1 MTRKKKFAPND
12 NNLAIAYY
20 RFSSHSQNEA
30 SIDQQRELA
39 HAWADAH
46 GFKIVKEY
54 EDAAISGTTEDRP
67 GFQQMLSEV
76 AKIRPRVLIMWKTD
90 RLGRDKYVLAMAKRT
105 IRDAGCEI
113 RLLAENIP
121 TDGPEGVLIEGL
133 MDAMAEYY
141 SRQLSQN
148 IQRGMDYNA
157 QHALYNGHKLFGY
170 GVDKSTKRYV
180 VDPDTAPF
188 VQRMFAEYAAG
199 KAMQEICDEMNAQ
212 GLRTTRG
219 AKFGVK
225 TMNKMLQNRAYI
237 GEYRH
242 GDIVVEGGMPA
253 LVDEETFDKV
263 QRKFAENKRKGS
275 QRARGMDEN
284 DAPRY
289 WLTGKVYCGKC
300 GNTLQGVSG
309 TSGTGRTYYYYYC
322 SAQRRKQCT
331 LKKVRK
337 EKLEDAVTMI
347 LRSILHDSE
356 NLMSL
361 AVDAAAYY
369 EKNYRDTGYLDGL
382 EAKRREVEKSL
393 ANLVKVIESGLI
405 SETVTERL
413 VQLEEQKRALNEAIE
428 AENIRA
434 ALCEDEHTIKA
445 YFEKFL
451 HADFD
456 NPETRD
462 QVLEYFVDKIYLTD
476 DGLVVTSW
484 YSEDRTEVT
493 WDMLYGEDGNP
504 FVKGEAVKFDCFP
517 FGSTNPLRRKQAAW
531 LYESKAERLSV
542 IAPLIPCFPA
552 ILSCRICQLDELA
565 GKKRFRLSSGLP
577 IARCVEAIM
586 LRRNQGGYMPL
597 ELVRQDITKMKVDA
611 IVNAAN
617 TQLAMGG
624 GVCGAIFR
632 AAGVSRMAAACDRFA
647 PIHTGEAVITPG
659 FNLPSRYVI
668 HTAGPI
674 WRDGKHDEERLLRS
688 CYRNSMELAARQGCA
703 SIAFPLISS
712 GIYGYP
718 KAEALHVAL
727 DEIRRFLGDAADS
740 GHDLDVYLCVF
751 DKTAFEISSSIDKRL
766 RAYIDD
772 YYVAEHEDTLGSR
785 TYELLALQRFSDN
798 KPKADRAVP
807 SGVLDMPDFLGDMGE
822 TPVYSAPSAAPSPKS
837 AGHVDDAV
845 LSNLDEPFNIILLR
859 LIDAKG
865 YSDVE
870 VYKRANINRKL
881 FSKIRCGDGYMPSKK
896 TVLALAIALRLN
908 IDETQDILACAG
920 YALSH
925 SVKFDVIVEFFIV
938 HEMFDVFTINEM
950 LFRYDQPLLGQ

>member
-1 MTRKKKFAPND
+1 MARKKKFELND

-54 EDAAISGTTEDRP
+54 EDAAISGTTENRP

-170 GVDKSTKRYV
+170 GVDKSTKRYI

-188 VQRMFAEYAAG
+188 VQRMFAEYAGG
-199 KAMQEICDEMNAQ
+199 KAMQTICDELNAQ

-242 GDIVVEGGMPA
+242 GDIVVEGGMPV
-253 LVDEETFDKV
+253 LVDEETFEKV

-517 FGSTNPLRRKQAAW
+517 FGSTNRK
-531 LYESKAERLSV
+531 
-542 IAPLIPCFPA
+542 
-552 ILSCRICQLDELA
+552 
-565 GKKRFRLSSGLP
+565 
-577 IARCVEAIM
+577 
-586 LRRNQGGYMPL
+586 
-597 ELVRQDITKMKVDA
+597 
-611 IVNAAN
+611 
-617 TQLAMGG
+617 
-624 GVCGAIFR
+624 
-632 AAGVSRMAAACDRFA
+632 
-647 PIHTGEAVITPG
+647 
-659 FNLPSRYVI
+659 
-668 HTAGPI
+668 
-674 WRDGKHDEERLLRS
+674 
-688 CYRNSMELAARQGCA
+688 
-703 SIAFPLISS
+703 
-712 GIYGYP
+712 
-718 KAEALHVAL
+718 
-727 DEIRRFLGDAADS
+727 
-740 GHDLDVYLCVF
+740 
-751 DKTAFEISSSIDKRL
+751 
-766 RAYIDD
+766 
-772 YYVAEHEDTLGSR
+772 
-785 TYELLALQRFSDN
+785 
-798 KPKADRAVP
+798 
-807 SGVLDMPDFLGDMGE
+807 
-822 TPVYSAPSAAPSPKS
+822 
-837 AGHVDDAV
+837 
-845 LSNLDEPFNIILLR
+845 
-859 LIDAKG
+859 
-865 YSDVE
+865 
-870 VYKRANINRKL
+870 
-881 FSKIRCGDGYMPSKK
+881 
-896 TVLALAIALRLN
+896 
-908 IDETQDILACAG
+908 
-920 YALSH
+920 
-925 SVKFDVIVEFFIV
+925 
-938 HEMFDVFTINEM
+938 
-950 LFRYDQPLLGQ
+950 

>member
-1 MTRKKKFAPND
+1 MARKKKFELND
-12 NNLAIAYY
+12 NNIAIAYY

-54 EDAAISGTTEDRP
+54 EDAAISGTTENRP

-105 IRDAGCEI
+105 IRDE
-113 RLLAENIP
+113 L
-121 TDGPEGVLIEGL
+121 
-133 MDAMAEYY
+133 
-141 SRQLSQN
+141 
-148 IQRGMDYNA
+148 
-157 QHALYNGHKLFGY
+157 
-170 GVDKSTKRYV
+170 
-180 VDPDTAPF
+180 
-188 VQRMFAEYAAG
+188 
-199 KAMQEICDEMNAQ
+199 NAQ

-300 GNTLQGVSG
+300 GSTLQGVSG

-517 FGSTNPLRRKQAAW
+517 FGSTK
-531 LYESKAERLSV
+531 
-542 IAPLIPCFPA
+542 
-552 ILSCRICQLDELA
+552 
-565 GKKRFRLSSGLP
+565 
-577 IARCVEAIM
+577 
-586 LRRNQGGYMPL
+586 
-597 ELVRQDITKMKVDA
+597 
-611 IVNAAN
+611 
-617 TQLAMGG
+617 
-624 GVCGAIFR
+624 
-632 AAGVSRMAAACDRFA
+632 
-647 PIHTGEAVITPG
+647 
-659 FNLPSRYVI
+659 
-668 HTAGPI
+668 
-674 WRDGKHDEERLLRS
+674 
-688 CYRNSMELAARQGCA
+688 
-703 SIAFPLISS
+703 
-712 GIYGYP
+712 
-718 KAEALHVAL
+718 
-727 DEIRRFLGDAADS
+727 
-740 GHDLDVYLCVF
+740 
-751 DKTAFEISSSIDKRL
+751 
-766 RAYIDD
+766 
-772 YYVAEHEDTLGSR
+772 
-785 TYELLALQRFSDN
+785 
-798 KPKADRAVP
+798 
-807 SGVLDMPDFLGDMGE
+807 
-822 TPVYSAPSAAPSPKS
+822 
-837 AGHVDDAV
+837 
-845 LSNLDEPFNIILLR
+845 
-859 LIDAKG
+859 
-865 YSDVE
+865 
-870 VYKRANINRKL
+870 
-881 FSKIRCGDGYMPSKK
+881 
-896 TVLALAIALRLN
+896 
-908 IDETQDILACAG
+908 
-920 YALSH
+920 
-925 SVKFDVIVEFFIV
+925 
-938 HEMFDVFTINEM
+938 
-950 LFRYDQPLLGQ
+950 

>member
-1 MTRKKKFAPND
+1 MARKKKFELND

-54 EDAAISGTTEDRP
+54 EDAAISGTTENRP

-188 VQRMFAEYAAG
+188 VQRMFAEYAEG
-199 KAMQEICDEMNAQ
+199 KAMQTICDELNAQ

-300 GNTLQGVSG
+300 GSTLQGVSG
-309 TSGTGRTYYYYYC
+309 TSRTGRTYYYYYC

-517 FGSTNPLRRKQAAW
+517 FGSTIKNR
-531 LYESKAERLSV
+531 SVERFFHAKIFTGTL
-542 IAPLIPCFPA
+542 F
-552 ILSCRICQLDELA
+552 
-565 GKKRFRLSSGLP
+565 
-577 IARCVEAIM
+577 
-586 LRRNQGGYMPL
+586 
-597 ELVRQDITKMKVDA
+597 
-611 IVNAAN
+611 
-617 TQLAMGG
+617 
-624 GVCGAIFR
+624 GA
-632 AAGVSRMAAACDRFA
+632 
-647 PIHTGEAVITPG
+647 
-659 FNLPSRYVI
+659 
-668 HTAGPI
+668 
-674 WRDGKHDEERLLRS
+674 
-688 CYRNSMELAARQGCA
+688 
-703 SIAFPLISS
+703 
-712 GIYGYP
+712 
-718 KAEALHVAL
+718 
-727 DEIRRFLGDAADS
+727 
-740 GHDLDVYLCVF
+740 
-751 DKTAFEISSSIDKRL
+751 
-766 RAYIDD
+766 
-772 YYVAEHEDTLGSR
+772 
-785 TYELLALQRFSDN
+785 
-798 KPKADRAVP
+798 
-807 SGVLDMPDFLGDMGE
+807 
-822 TPVYSAPSAAPSPKS
+822 
-837 AGHVDDAV
+837 
-845 LSNLDEPFNIILLR
+845 
-859 LIDAKG
+859 
-865 YSDVE
+865 
-870 VYKRANINRKL
+870 
-881 FSKIRCGDGYMPSKK
+881 
-896 TVLALAIALRLN
+896 
-908 IDETQDILACAG
+908 
-920 YALSH
+920 
-925 SVKFDVIVEFFIV
+925 
-938 HEMFDVFTINEM
+938 
-950 LFRYDQPLLGQ
+950 LLGRFFLKKCL

>member
-1 MTRKKKFAPND
+1 MARKKKFELND

-54 EDAAISGTTEDRP
+54 EDAAISGTTENRP

-170 GVDKSTKRYV
+170 GVDKSTKRYI

-188 VQRMFAEYAAG
+188 VQRMFAEYAEG
-199 KAMQEICDEMNAQ
+199 KAMQTICDELNAQ

-493 WDMLYGEDGNP
+493 WDMLCGEDGNP

-517 FGSTNPLRRKQAAW
+517 FGSTRG
-531 LYESKAERLSV
+531 
-542 IAPLIPCFPA
+542 C
-552 ILSCRICQLDELA
+552 
-565 GKKRFRLSSGLP
+565 
-577 IARCVEAIM
+577 
-586 LRRNQGGYMPL
+586 
-597 ELVRQDITKMKVDA
+597 
-611 IVNAAN
+611 
-617 TQLAMGG
+617 
-624 GVCGAIFR
+624 
-632 AAGVSRMAAACDRFA
+632 
-647 PIHTGEAVITPG
+647 TPG
-659 FNLPSRYVI
+659 NSRSSPRWWSRLFLPAFLPAGELRFCVAKWEFFKLPSNFSPEL
-668 HTAGPI
+668 T
-674 WRDGKHDEERLLRS
+674 ER
-688 CYRNSMELAARQGCA
+688 
-703 SIAFPLISS
+703 
-712 GIYGYP
+712 
-718 KAEALHVAL
+718 
-727 DEIRRFLGDAADS
+727 
-740 GHDLDVYLCVF
+740 
-751 DKTAFEISSSIDKRL
+751 
-766 RAYIDD
+766 
-772 YYVAEHEDTLGSR
+772 
-785 TYELLALQRFSDN
+785 
-798 KPKADRAVP
+798 
-807 SGVLDMPDFLGDMGE
+807 
-822 TPVYSAPSAAPSPKS
+822 
-837 AGHVDDAV
+837 
-845 LSNLDEPFNIILLR
+845 
-859 LIDAKG
+859 
-865 YSDVE
+865 
-870 VYKRANINRKL
+870 
-881 FSKIRCGDGYMPSKK
+881 
-896 TVLALAIALRLN
+896 
-908 IDETQDILACAG
+908 
-920 YALSH
+920 
-925 SVKFDVIVEFFIV
+925 
-938 HEMFDVFTINEM
+938 
-950 LFRYDQPLLGQ
+950 